1 MISYDWLRRFFPH
14 RARFSTDNT
23 RVPRERI
30 RDRNINDFYREFDEM
45 RRDMEKIFSE
55 QLKDFETKVPQDLVK
70 EYETSDGR
78 KFREIGPIVYGYSMN
93 LGPDGVPRKENL
105 VM

>member
-1 MISYDWLRRFFPH
+1 
-14 RARFSTDNT
+14 
-23 RVPRERI
+23 
-30 RDRNINDFYREFDEM
+30 M

-78 KFREIGPIVYGYSMN
+78 KLRNWAYSMAI
-93 LGPDGVPRKENL
+93 L
-105 VM
+105 